1 LAISEKK
8 DMFIRGQNFFYF
20 LLGLLRKETIQE
32 KGLWLMTLGIA
43 ILILTPYV
51 RVIMSVAY
59 FIGRKDIKYSLMTLF
74 VFILLTISL
83 LFH

>member
-1 LAISEKK
+1 
-8 DMFIRGQNFFYF
+8 MFIRGQNFFYF
-20 LLGLLRKETIQE
+20 LLGLLRKGTIQE

>member
-1 LAISEKK
+1 
-8 DMFIRGQNFFYF
+8 MFIRGQNFFYF
-20 LLGLLRKETIQE
+20 LSDLLRKGTIQE

-43 ILILTPYV
+43 ILILTPYT
-51 RVIMSVAY
+51 RVIMSILY
-59 FIGRKDIKYSLMTLF
+59 FIGRKDMKYTLITLF

>member
-1 LAISEKK
+1 
-8 DMFIRGQNFFYF
+8 MFIRGQNFFYF
-20 LLGLLRKETIQE
+20 LLGLLRKGTIQE

-83 LFH
+83 LFN

>member
-1 LAISEKK
+1 
-8 DMFIRGQNFFYF
+8 MFVRDQNFFYF
-20 LLGLLRKETIQE
+20 LLGLLRKGTIQE

-59 FIGRKDIKYSLMTLF
+59 FIGRKDIKYSLITLF

>member
-1 LAISEKK
+1 
-8 DMFIRGQNFFYF
+8 MFIRGQNFFYF
-20 LLGLLRKETIQE
+20 LLGLLRKGTIQE

-59 FIGRKDIKYSLMTLF
+59 FIGRKDIKYSLITLF

>member
-1 LAISEKK
+1 
-8 DMFIRGQNFFYF
+8 MFIRGQNFFYF
-20 LLGLLRKETIQE
+20 LLGLLRKGTIQE

-59 FIGRKDIKYSLMTLF
+59 FIGRKDIKYSLITFF

-83 LFH
+83 LFHY

>member
-1 LAISEKK
+1 
-8 DMFIRGQNFFYF
+8 MFIRGQNFFYF
-20 LLGLLRKETIQE
+20 LLGLLRKGTIQE

-83 LFH
+83 LFHY